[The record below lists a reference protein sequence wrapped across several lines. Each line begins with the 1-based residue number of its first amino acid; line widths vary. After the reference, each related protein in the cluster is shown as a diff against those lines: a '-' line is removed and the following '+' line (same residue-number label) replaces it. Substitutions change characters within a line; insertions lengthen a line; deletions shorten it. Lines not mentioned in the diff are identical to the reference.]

1 MKNYYNLAKS
11 FAFLCA
17 SAFSGLF
24 NAQTY
29 CSPTYSNGCSS
40 WRITQ
45 VSIPGANFNNTFASG
60 TCTSGRDRTSV
71 SVNLNTNVSYNVSV
85 TTIGWMS
92 CGLAIDFNKDGDFDD
107 AGENL
112 YMPAYIGNTSPE
124 TYSGSFTVPSS
135 VATGSYRMRI
145 WTREA
150 NAQPGT
156 SACGSYAYGTWTDYT
171 ANILGP
177 LATSEV
183 TKATAKIY
191 PNPVSDVLNIE
202 DKNTIESVEIYDANG
217 KMVRNISQLGKSAS
231 VKLSDLFPG
240 MYTAKIK
247 NNKESQTIKF
257 IKK

>member
-1 MKNYYNLAKS
+1 MKNYYNFAKA

-17 SAFSGLF
+17 SAISNLF

-29 CSPTYSNGCSS
+29 CNPTYSNSCAN

-45 VSIPGANFNNTFASG
+45 VSIPQANFNNTFASG

-71 SVNLNTNVSYNVSV
+71 SMNLNTNTNYGVSV
-85 TTIGWMS
+85 TTMGWMS

-112 YMPAYIGNTSPE
+112 YMPNYIGNSSPE
-124 TYSGSFTVPSS
+124 TYTGSFTVPGS
-135 VATGSYRMRI
+135 VTPGSYRMRI

-191 PNPVSDVLNIE
+191 PNPVSDILNIE
-202 DKNTIESVEIYDANG
+202 DQSTIESVEIYDAGG
-217 KMVRNISQLGKSAS
+217 KLTKTISSKGKNIA
-231 VKLSDLFPG
+231 VKLSDLIPG
-240 MYTAKIK
+240 VYTAKVK
-247 NNKESQTIKF
+247 NDKDSQTVKF